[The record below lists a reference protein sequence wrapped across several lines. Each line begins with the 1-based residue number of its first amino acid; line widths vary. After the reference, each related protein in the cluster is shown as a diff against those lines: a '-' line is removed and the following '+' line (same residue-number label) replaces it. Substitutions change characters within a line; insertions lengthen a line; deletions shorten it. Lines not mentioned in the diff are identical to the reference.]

1 MMFLS
6 PVTPESSKMR
16 QGFEPYSQPNVIVTP
31 VPLGVVSGAAPVI
44 DPQSLSVVLGVHEY
58 SLGIQT
64 VHYKYVQ
71 S

>member
-44 DPQSLSVVLGVHEY
+44 DPQSLSVVLGVHE
-58 SLGIQT
+58 
-64 VHYKYVQ
+64 
-71 S
+71 